1 VVALALFAILLA
13 RRPAGGGRRS
23 PTRPARIATL
33 GALVAVVT
41 VVFGAGVHASYSAQ
55 GSSGYREAL
64 ARHLTASGAVFYGA
78 YW

>member
-1 VVALALFAILLA
+1 M
-13 RRPAGGGRRS
+13 R
-23 PTRPARIATL
+23 ATL

-64 ARHLTASGAVFYGA
+64 ARHLASSGAVFYGA